1 MLVKKIV
8 LIGYMGSGKSKVGE
22 LLAKNLELP
31 FYDLDFLI
39 ENELQ
44 KSIGEIFSEEGE
56 VFFRKKEHEV
66 FKKLIENDESYI
78 LSTGGGTPCYA
89 NNHLFLANDDVISVY
104 LKTSIP
110 VLVSRLKNEI
120 SKRPLL
126 QSLKDEETFEFI
138 AKHLFDRS
146 YFYNQC
152 KFTVMTDEKSPEE
165 IVSEIQ
171 KLF

>member
-1 MLVKKIV
+1 MRKIV
-8 LIGYMGSGKSKVGE
+8 LIGYMGSGKSKIGQI
-22 LLAKNLELP
+22 LAQKLDFP

-39 ENELQ
+39 ENELK

-66 FKKLIENDESYI
+66 FKRVIESNQSYV

-89 NNHLFLANDDVISVY
+89 NNHLFLANEDVVSIY
-104 LKTSIP
+104 LKASIP

-120 SKRPLL
+120 DKRPLL

-152 KFTVMTDEKSPEE
+152 KYSVLTDDKTPEQIVAE
-165 IVSEIQ
+165 IND
-171 KLF
+171 LL

>member
-1 MLVKKIV
+1 MKKIV
-8 LIGYMGSGKSKVGE
+8 LIGYMGSGKSKIGE
-22 LLAKNLELP
+22 ILAEKLELP

-39 ENELQ
+39 EKEFQ
-44 KSIGEIFSEEGE
+44 KSIGEVFSEEGE

-66 FKKLIENDESYI
+66 FKRMIENDESYV

-89 NNHLFLANDDVISVY
+89 NNHLYLANEDVFSIY

-146 YFYNQC
+146 FYYNQC
-152 KFTVMTDEKSPEE
+152 KYTVVTDDKSPEV
-165 IVSEIQ
+165 IVEEIQ

>member
-1 MLVKKIV
+1 MRKIV
-8 LIGYMGSGKSKVGE
+8 LIGYMGSGKSKIGQ
-22 LLAKNLELP
+22 LLAEKLDFP

-39 ENELQ
+39 ENELE

-66 FKKLIENDESYI
+66 FKKVIESNESYV

-89 NNHLFLANDDVISVY
+89 NNHLFLANEDVVSIY
-104 LKTSIP
+104 LKASIP

-120 SKRPLL
+120 DKRPLL

-152 KFTVMTDEKSPEE
+152 KYSVLTDDKSPEQIVAE
-165 IVSEIQ
+165 INA
-171 KLF
+171 LL

>member
-1 MLVKKIV
+1 MRKIV
-8 LIGYMGSGKSKVGE
+8 LIGYMGSGKSKIGQ
-22 LLAKNLELP
+22 LLAEKLDFP

-39 ENELQ
+39 ENELE

-66 FKKLIENDESYI
+66 FKKVIESNESYV

-89 NNHLFLANDDVISVY
+89 NNHLFLANEDVVSIY
-104 LKTSIP
+104 LKASIP

-120 SKRPLL
+120 DKRPLL

-152 KFTVMTDEKSPEE
+152 KYSVLTDDKSPEQ
-165 IVSEIQ
+165 IVSEINA
-171 KLF
+171 LL

>member
-1 MLVKKIV
+1 MRKIV
-8 LIGYMGSGKSKVGE
+8 LIGYMGSGKSKIGQ
-22 LLAKNLELP
+22 LLAEKLDFP

-39 ENELQ
+39 ENELE

-66 FKKLIENDESYI
+66 FKKVIESNESYV

-89 NNHLFLANDDVISVY
+89 NNHLFLANEDVVSIY
-104 LKTSIP
+104 LKASIP

-120 SKRPLL
+120 DKRPLL
-126 QSLKDEETFEFI
+126 QSLKDEEIFEFI

-152 KFTVMTDEKSPEE
+152 KYSVLTDDKSPEQIVEE
-165 IVSEIQ
+165 INA
-171 KLF
+171 LL

>member
-1 MLVKKIV
+1 MRKIV
-8 LIGYMGSGKSKVGE
+8 LIGYMGSGKSKIGQ
-22 LLAKNLELP
+22 LLAEKLDFP

-39 ENELQ
+39 ENELE

-66 FKKLIENDESYI
+66 FKKVIESNESYV

-89 NNHLFLANDDVISVY
+89 NNHLFLANEDVVSIY
-104 LKTSIP
+104 LKASIP

-120 SKRPLL
+120 DKRPLL

-152 KFTVMTDEKSPEE
+152 KYSVLTDDKSPEQIVAE
-165 IVSEIQ
+165 IND
-171 KLF
+171 LL

>member
-1 MLVKKIV
+1 MRKIV
-8 LIGYMGSGKSKVGE
+8 LIGYMGSGKSKIGQ
-22 LLAKNLELP
+22 LLAKKLDFP

-39 ENELQ
+39 ENELE

-66 FKKLIENDESYI
+66 FKKVIESNESYV

-89 NNHLFLANDDVISVY
+89 NNHLFLANEDVVSIY
-104 LKTSIP
+104 LKASIP

-120 SKRPLL
+120 DKRPLL

-152 KFTVMTDEKSPEE
+152 KYSVLTDDKSPEQIVEE
-165 IVSEIQ
+165 INA
-171 KLF
+171 LL